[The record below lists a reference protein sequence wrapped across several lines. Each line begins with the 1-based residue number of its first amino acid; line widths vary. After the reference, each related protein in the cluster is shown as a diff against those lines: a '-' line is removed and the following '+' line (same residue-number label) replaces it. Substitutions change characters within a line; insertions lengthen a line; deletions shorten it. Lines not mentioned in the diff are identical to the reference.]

1 MTTSKGAGGEEAVDP
16 AVEPVT
22 PAVEPVT
29 PAVGQKEKLDETK
42 YEPGGLAA
50 LDEMLREEA
59 VPRSRA
65 PREEKFFRQRAEYL
79 FRMSNYELEVLIEP
93 FARHQKN
100 AYKELRNRITNR
112 TADAYIR
119 GINDAT
125 DRNAIRSYRAR
136 SIVLLLVVL
145 SVVAM
150 PIIAMVSNINPET
163 FAAYIAPVTAITGTV
178 IGYWFGASDSQPG
191 SRQEL

>member
-1 MTTSKGAGGEEAVDP
+1 MTTSKGASGEEADDP

-22 PAVEPVT
+22 PAF
-29 PAVGQKEKLDETK
+29 GQKEKLDETRD
-42 YEPGGLAA
+42 EPGGLAA

-65 PREEKFFRQRAEYL
+65 SREERFSRQRAEHL

-150 PIIAMVSNINPET
+150 PIIAMVININPET
-163 FAAYIAPVTAITGTV
+163 FAAYIAPVTAIAGTV
-178 IGYWFGASDSQPG
+178 IGYWFGASDRQPG